1 MDWRLIELNYGL
13 VMDWQISGG
22 MEEGWNMVGVLV
34 ADSRVGL
41 GFKMNWRII
50 DRFGKYSWIGIV
62 LEDLKW
68 IGMDWIGFVNR
79 HGGFH

>member
-13 VMDWQISGG
+13 VMDWLISGG

-41 GFKMNWRII
+41 GFEMNWRII
-50 DRFGKYSWIGIV
+50 D
-62 LEDLKW
+62 
-68 IGMDWIGFVNR
+68 
-79 HGGFH
+79 